1 MKPGSLIAIPHL
13 GLLVGFSLF
22 GLRSVRALEKRVKLI
37 AVIATACLLSGCAG
51 SVIGDALNPEG
62 VAEREDGYCKSIGL
76 QFGTPEYASC
86 RMNLQ
91 AQTNANHQRAI
102 GSAMQGMRD
111 IANSPPAGTPSITV
125 YNR

>member
-1 MKPGSLIAIPHL
+1 MKKFMA
-13 GLLVGFSLF
+13 
-22 GLRSVRALEKRVKLI
+22 SVA
-37 AVIATACLLSGCAG
+37 AFCLLSGCAG

-62 VAEREDGYCKSIGL
+62 VAAREDGYCKSIGL
-76 QFGTPEYASC
+76 QFGTPEYASS

-111 IANSPPAGTPSITV
+111 IANSPPPGTPSVTV

>member
-1 MKPGSLIAIPHL
+1 MKTLIA
-13 GLLVGFSLF
+13 
-22 GLRSVRALEKRVKLI
+22 SV
-37 AVIATACLLSGCAG
+37 TAFCLLSGCAG

-62 VAEREDGYCKSIGL
+62 VVEREDGYCTSIGP
-76 QFGTPEYASC
+76 QFGTPDYASC

-91 AQTNANHQRAI
+91 AQTNANHQQAI

-111 IANSPPAGTPSITV
+111 IANSPPPGTPSITV